1 MAANRRVSDVPRVP
15 DGAHESDTAGEEASG
30 VGDDANEEE
39 EEASAPANG
48 RRPARLALHHA
59 RQGPGDAPVTRV

>member
-1 MAANRRVSDVPRVP
+1 MAAYRRVSDVPRVP

-30 VGDDANEEE
+30 VGDATEEE